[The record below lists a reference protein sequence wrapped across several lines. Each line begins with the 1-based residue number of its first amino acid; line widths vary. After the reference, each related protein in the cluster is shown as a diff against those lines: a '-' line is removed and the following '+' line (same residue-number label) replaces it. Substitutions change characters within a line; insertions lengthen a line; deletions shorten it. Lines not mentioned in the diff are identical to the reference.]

1 MSSTTEQ
8 HDSKA
13 VVVQSGG
20 VGAPDDSK
28 TPTSSITLPLQ
39 LVSLK
44 LSDSLPTERH
54 EWYTN
59 EVRLSFPW
67 LVTKYSLVE
76 DCYDIPVYV

>member
-1 MSSTTEQ
+1 MYSNICRRVKSYEYV
-8 HDSKA
+8 SFPEA

-59 EVRLSFPW
+59 EVRLSFP
-67 LVTKYSLVE
+67 
-76 DCYDIPVYV
+76 